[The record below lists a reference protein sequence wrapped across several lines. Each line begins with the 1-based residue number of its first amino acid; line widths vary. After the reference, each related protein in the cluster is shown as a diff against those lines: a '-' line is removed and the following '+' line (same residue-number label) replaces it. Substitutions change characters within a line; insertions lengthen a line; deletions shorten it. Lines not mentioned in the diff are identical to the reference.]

1 MKFGINTLLWT
12 SGFDRK
18 HFDLLPRIKEWGFDA
33 VEVACF
39 DWVRFPAAAVRRE
52 AEKNGLDVLG
62 CTVMPGV
69 SLIHSLPLKRELAVK
84 YLEHAIGRTA
94 EMGAK
99 ILAGP
104 CYSPVGYHT
113 GKRPTEQEWKRQVE
127 GLQRVSRS
135 LDRHGVDLAIEPL
148 NRFET
153 HFLNTAA
160 DGARLCGE
168 VGHPRVGILYDTF
181 HANIEEK
188 SQAKAIAAAAPYLKH
203 VHSCENDRGAPGS
216 GHVEWRQ
223 VMRALRRANY
233 DGYLTIE
240 SFGFAIPEIIKAACI
255 WRDLAP
261 TPDHIAFEGLRFL
274 KSL

>member
-12 SGFDRK
+12 SGFGRQ
-18 HFDLLPRIKEWGFDA
+18 HFDLLPRFKEWGFDA
-33 VEVACF
+33 VEIARF
-39 DWVRFPAAAVRRE
+39 DWAGFPSSAVRRE
-52 AEKNGLDVLG
+52 VEKNGLEAIG
-62 CTVMPGV
+62 CTAMPGV
-69 SLIHSLPLKRELAVK
+69 SLIDGDPFGRMKAVK
-84 YLEHAIGRTA
+84 YLEHAIGRVA
-94 EMGAK
+94 DMGAK
-99 ILAGP
+99 LLVGP
-104 CYSPVGYHT
+104 CFSPVGFHT
-113 GKRPTEQEWKRQVE
+113 GVRRTSEEWKRQVE
-127 GLQRVSRS
+127 GLQRVSRA

-160 DGARLCGE
+160 DAARLCEE
-168 VGHPRVGILYDTF
+168 VGHARVGILYDTF

-188 SQAKAIAAAAPYLKH
+188 SQSKAIATAARFLKH
-203 VHSCENDRGAPGS
+203 VHACENDRGIPGT
-216 GHVEWRQ
+216 GHVEWKP
-223 VMRALRRANY
+223 VMNALRKAGY

-240 SFGFAIPEIIKAACI
+240 SFGFTIPEIVKAACI